1 MMDNNNVID
10 QVESVLAHL
19 KNGDEK
25 SADSILQKLNKQRE
39 TDLFTEIGKL
49 TRELHDAL
57 NNFKLDSRIA
67 DLAAQDIPNAKDRLE
82 YVLKMTD
89 EAANKTMDAVDNAN
103 ELTNQMATKLEVLRG
118 TWEKINSKQNDPGEF
133 KTFFG
138 DMGNFLKDNESNNSK
153 ISANL
158 TEILMAQGFQDLTG
172 QVIKNVITLVHDVEE
187 SLVHT
192 ITMFGHMDEYNQ
204 AVETGKKPE
213 KGVEGPIIDAEKRDD
228 VVTSQDDV
236 DDLLSSLG
244 F

>member
-1 MMDNNNVID
+1 MNNENTIV
-10 QVESVLAHL
+10 QVENMLDLLKKGDDKAADSVL
-19 KNGDEK
+19 
-25 SADSILQKLNKQRE
+25 QQLNKKRE

-103 ELTNQMATKLEVLRG
+103 ELTAQMSTKLTALKA

-133 KTFFG
+133 KVFFS
-138 DMGNFLKDNESNNSK
+138 DMGDFLKETEAKNAK
-153 ISANL
+153 VSANL
-158 TEILMAQGFQDLTG
+158 TDILMAQGFQDLTG

-192 ITMFGHMDEYNQ
+192 ITMFGHMDEYNK

-213 KGVEGPIIDAEKRDD
+213 KGVEGPVIDAEKRDD

>member
-1 MMDNNNVID
+1 MNNENTIV
-10 QVESVLAHL
+10 QVENMLDLLKKGDDKAADSVL
-19 KNGDEK
+19 
-25 SADSILQKLNKQRE
+25 QQLNKKRE

-103 ELTNQMATKLEVLRG
+103 ELTSQMSTKLTALKA

-133 KTFFG
+133 KVFFN
-138 DMGNFLKDNESNNSK
+138 DMGDFLNETEAKNAK
-153 ISANL
+153 ISSNL
-158 TEILMAQGFQDLTG
+158 TDILMAQGFQDLTG

-192 ITMFGHMDEYNQ
+192 ITMFGHMDEYNK

-213 KGVEGPIIDAEKRDD
+213 KGVEGPVIDAEKRDD